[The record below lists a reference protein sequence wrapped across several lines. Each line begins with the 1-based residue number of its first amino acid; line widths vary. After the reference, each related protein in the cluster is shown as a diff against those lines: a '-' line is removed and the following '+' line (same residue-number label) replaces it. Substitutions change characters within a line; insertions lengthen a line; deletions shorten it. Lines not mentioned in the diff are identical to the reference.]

1 MPSLPQL
8 DNALHDVFGLV
19 KDTVMVLDNQSDG
32 MQAFAN
38 GKWVHI
44 AVPYPM
50 AFFAKGM
57 EGRIDDPNG
66 GWSAR

>member
-1 MPSLPQL
+1 MDSAFIRLLCPSLPQL
-8 DNALHDVFGLV
+8 DNALHDVFGLG

-44 AVPYPM
+44 AVP
-50 AFFAKGM
+50 
-57 EGRIDDPNG
+57 
-66 GWSAR
+66 